1 MRLVLPKDIVNNG
14 TLFLVLLLSHSNKF
28 ETFFV
33 RTSEFNKKTFYRM
46 QNLHVMSMLTVAEDG
61 GDILL
66 FVARQVS
73 LEFRCR
79 LSKFFIITSFTTIFE
94 DS

>member
-14 TLFLVLLLSHSNKF
+14 TLYLVLLLSHSNKF
-28 ETFFV
+28 ETF
-33 RTSEFNKKTFYRM
+33 REKERIQYKTFYRM
-46 QNLHVMSMLTVAEDG
+46 KNLHVMSMLTVAEDG

>member
-1 MRLVLPKDIVNNG
+1 MRKN
-14 TLFLVLLLSHSNKF
+14 
-28 ETFFV
+28 
-33 RTSEFNKKTFYRM
+33 EFNIKTFYRM
-46 QNLHVMSMLTVAEDG
+46 KNLHVMSMLTVAEDG

>member
-14 TLFLVLLLSHSNKF
+14 TLYLVLLLSHSNKF
-28 ETFFV
+28 ETF
-33 RTSEFNKKTFYRM
+33 REKERIQYKTFYRM
-46 QNLHVMSMLTVAEDG
+46 KNLHVMSMLTVAEDG

-79 LSKFFIITSFTTIFE
+79 LSKFFMITSFTTIFE
-94 DS
+94 DR

>member
-1 MRLVLPKDIVNNG
+1 MK
-14 TLFLVLLLSHSNKF
+14 
-28 ETFFV
+28 
-33 RTSEFNKKTFYRM
+33 
-46 QNLHVMSMLTVAEDG
+46 NLHVMSMLTVAEDG

>member
-1 MRLVLPKDIVNNG
+1 MK
-14 TLFLVLLLSHSNKF
+14 
-28 ETFFV
+28 
-33 RTSEFNKKTFYRM
+33 
-46 QNLHVMSMLTVAEDG
+46 NLHVMSMLTVAEDG

-79 LSKFFIITSFTTIFE
+79 LSKFFMITSFTTIFE
-94 DS
+94 DR